1 MIISESSS
9 QKAPGTYSKAVPYQ
23 AKINQKELL
32 AKPGSTKQ
40 TYHLSLDIRGSGI
53 QYKPGDSIAVFPQ
66 NDPVL
71 VQHLLNALKAS
82 GDEIILD
89 SRSGQEFSVRDFLSY
104 KANLA
109 RLTSAFL
116 KIVFEHEN
124 RHENKNKLSHLLQ
137 KENKELLMQYLTGH
151 DPLDVLK
158 EYHDTQIPLQDICA
172 QFGPLLPRF
181 YSISSSQR
189 LNPEE
194 VHLTVALFTFTHS
207 GEQRFGVA
215 SHFLCHLAQETTTN
229 IPIYV
234 QPSHSFFLPEDP
246 NASIIMVGPGTGV
259 APFRAF
265 MQERLS
271 QDASGKNWLFFGER
285 NRESDYF
292 YSEYFEGLASTGKL
306 RLDLAFS
313 RDQPEK
319 IYVQHR
325 MLEQSKDLWRWLQEG
340 AYFYVCGDAQR
351 MAKDVDQTLL
361 SIAQKEGGLSEEE
374 SKAYLKSL
382 KAEKRYRADI
392 Y

>member
-1 MIISESSS
+1 MIISESTPE
-9 QKAPGTYSKAVPYQ
+9 KALGTFSKAAPYL
-23 AKINQKELL
+23 AKISQKELL
-32 AKPGSTKQ
+32 TKPGSTKQ
-40 TYHLSLDIRGSGI
+40 TYHISLDIRGSGI
-53 QYKPGDSIAVFPQ
+53 RYKPGDSIGVLPQ
-66 NDPVL
+66 NDPIL

-82 GDEIILD
+82 GDEIIID
-89 SRSGQEFSVRDFLSY
+89 SRSGKEFSVRNFLTY

-109 RLTSAFL
+109 RLTSSFL
-116 KIVFEHEN
+116 KIVFEHEKL
-124 RHENKNKLSHLLQ
+124 HENKNKLSHLLQ
-137 KENKELLMQYLTGH
+137 KENKEQLMQYLTGH

-158 EYHDTQIPLQDICA
+158 EYHNTQLPLQDICA

-181 YSISSSQR
+181 YSISSSQSAH
-189 LNPEE
+189 PEE
-194 VHLTVALFTFTHS
+194 VHLTVALFTFSHS

-215 SHFLCHLAQETTTN
+215 SHFLTQLAQESTTH

-246 NASIIMVGPGTGV
+246 DASIIMVGPGTGV

-271 QDASGKNWLFFGER
+271 QKAPGKNWLFFGER

-292 YSEYFEGLASTGKL
+292 YSEYFDELSACKNL

-313 RDQPEK
+313 RDQAEK

-325 MLEQSKDLWRWLQEG
+325 MLEQSKDLWQWLQEG
-340 AYFYVCGDAQR
+340 AYFFICGDAQR
-351 MAKDVDQTLL
+351 MAKDVDHALL
-361 SIAQKEGGLSEEE
+361 QIAQKEGGLSEEE
-374 SKAYLKSL
+374 AKAYLKSL
-382 KAEKRYRADI
+382 RVEKRYRADV